1 MSTSNNI
8 TAPTL
13 SLSSL
18 PDSPEKLHE
27 LRIKHT
33 RIGQIMGELET
44 LIYPESQDS
53 ILLVCGPSGVGKSTL
68 ARHMV
73 DQTLKNTSAQMDS
86 DAGLIPAVYV
96 EAPSSGE
103 NDFSWR
109 LFYQRILHQLEGE
122 LSMPKADYGIDAST
136 GRMIR
141 PRGASGNSLA
151 ALRTAVERGLRARG
165 TRFLVIDEAAHIIR
179 QTRRNRLEI
188 QLDTLKSLANE
199 CGTQMILVGSYD
211 LYQLV
216 SLSGQLARR
225 THVLHFERYRQDNEA
240 DLRAFQACV
249 KKFQDALPHLWG
261 QQLEQHT
268 AALLENTL
276 GCVGTL
282 SAVLTRAAMLAQQ
295 DKRWTVDA
303 LRRALLT
310 EAQRKQILEE
320 IIDGES
326 AINPGLTRTMPR
338 AQNRPVG
345 RQARSVA

>member
-1 MSTSNNI
+1 
-8 TAPTL
+8 
-13 SLSSL
+13 
-18 PDSPEKLHE
+18 
-27 LRIKHT
+27 
-33 RIGQIMGELET
+33 MGELET

-73 DQTLKNTSAQMDS
+73 DQTLKNTSPQMDS

-122 LSMPKADYGIDAST
+122 LSMPKTDYGIDAST

-225 THVLHFERYRQDNEA
+225 THVLHFERYRQDNDA

-261 QQLEQHT
+261 HQLEQHT

-295 DKRWTVDA
+295 DKRWTIDA

-326 AINPGLTRTMPR
+326 AINPGLTRTMPHT
-338 AQNRPVG
+338 QNRPVG
-345 RQARSVA
+345 RQTRSVA